1 MRRHTGRVPLPVPRM
16 PSLLLA
22 LLAAA
27 GLAFAFLLLRARAR
41 RRHERRLKE
50 VLDLADAVQGLL
62 ETAGQRMDA
71 WKGAVGRL
79 AGDLGNGAQRALDGQ
94 PLVREAKR
102 DLLQHRLW
110 LQARGLAATPAELE
124 AALAALRRV
133 QARLAGELAALED
146 AGAALT
152 EATGAA
158 QEAARREPPALRR
171 QDAD

>member
-1 MRRHTGRVPLPVPRM
+1 M

-71 WKGAVGRL
+71 W
-79 AGDLGNGAQRALDGQ
+79 NGAQRALDGQ

>member
-1 MRRHTGRVPLPVPRM
+1 MPTPLL
-16 PSLLLA
+16 LLLA
-22 LLAAA
+22 LCGLAATA
-27 GLAFAFLLLRARAR
+27 LLLWRRAR
-41 RRHERRLKE
+41 RRREQRLRA
-50 VLDLADAVQGLL
+50 VLDVADAVQGLL
-62 ETAGQRMDA
+62 DTAGQRMDA
-71 WKGAVGRL
+71 WKGTVGRL

-110 LQARGLAATPAELE
+110 LQAKGLSASPAELD
-124 AALAALRRV
+124 AALGALRRV
-133 QARLAGELAALED
+133 HERLSAELAALED

-171 QDAD
+171 QDGG